1 MKNLSLN
8 LFKKSAIFLTVAGL
22 IFTSSCSSTKEEKD
36 VGKLSGLP
44 SWVLDP
50 VVENGVGGVGIAPP
64 SRGGIKFQIPK
75 AEMDAKA
82 NIASTIQEEVNRVTK
97 EALRES
103 NVNGVN
109 DVESF
114 FSQATKNVV
123 KKLPLSGVKRV
134 NIFQA
139 DDGTLY
145 VHMVLHD
152 EDFSKY
158 LKNSQRSLERQ
169 LQEAK
174 IGRENVKAAEEAS
187 QKIFDELENEREI

>member
-1 MKNLSLN
+1 MKNS
-8 LFKKSAIFLTVAGL
+8 LFKVIAIL
-22 IFTSSCSSTKEEKD
+22 ISIFAIAFTTSCSSDKEAKD
-36 VGKLSGLP
+36 AGKLSDLP
-44 SWVLDP
+44 TWVLDP

-82 NIASTIQEEVNRVTK
+82 NIAATIQTEVNRVTK

-103 NVNGVN
+103 DVNGIN

-123 KKLPLSGVKRV
+123 KKLPLSGVKRI

-145 VHMVLHD
+145 VHMVLRD
-152 EDFSKY
+152 EDYSQY
-158 LKNSQRSLERQ
+158 LKNSQKTLEKQ
-169 LQEAK
+169 MKEAD
-174 IGRENVKAAEEAS
+174 IGRENIKKAEEAS